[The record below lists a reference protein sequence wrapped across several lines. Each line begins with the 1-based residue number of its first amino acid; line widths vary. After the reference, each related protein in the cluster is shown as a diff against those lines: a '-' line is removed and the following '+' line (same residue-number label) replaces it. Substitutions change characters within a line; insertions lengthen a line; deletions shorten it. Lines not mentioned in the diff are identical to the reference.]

1 MDFQKKKKELKI
13 EDSVVEKIVE
23 DVKQYPDS
31 YYRERSDRLGIKIG
45 KIFIVFDKLKI
56 TRKKKQYKHPKR
68 NPEKEAEFLL
78 ILNALII
85 SDYLPIYLDETGV
98 LDSVHRDYG
107 YNFRGHG
114 IEDTKDTTERKAYN
128 VIGAYNGEH
137 LLGVGYCEHS
147 INGPTFLYWVENFL
161 LPALAELGR
170 KCVVILDNAR
180 FHKLPEI
187 EEAIKAAGHVVL
199 WLPPYSPHL
208 NPIERVWAHF
218 KRHRQALRSKGIESI
233 KDFLSKEKRASF
245 DLKKC
250 KFERVEYENK
260 RLSKV

>member
-1 MDFQKKKKELKI
+1 MDIKKKCSKPKESVI
-13 EDSVVEKIVE
+13 EQVVE
-23 DVKQYPDS
+23 DVTQYPDS
-31 YYRERSDRLGIKIG
+31 YYRERSERLGLTIG
-45 KIFIVFDKLKI
+45 LICFIFNFLKI
-56 TRKKKQYKHPKR
+56 TRQKKQYKHPKC
-68 NPEKEAEFLL
+68 NPEQEVEY
-78 ILNALII
+78 INALENKIM
-85 SDYLPIYLDETGV
+85 SGFLPIHLDETGV
-98 LDSVHRDYG
+98 LHSVHRDYG

-114 IEDTKDTTERKAYN
+114 VVDTKDTTERKAYN
-128 VIGAYNGEH
+128 VIGAYNGDH
-137 LLGVGYCEHS
+137 LLGVGYCERS
-147 INGPTFLYWVENFL
+147 INGPTFLYWVKNFL
-161 LPALAELGR
+161 LPELAELNQ

-187 EEAIKAAGHVVL
+187 EEAIVAAGHAVL

-233 KDFLSKEKRASF
+233 KDFLSEEKRATF

-260 RLSKV
+260 LSAKV